1 MAVVVQTHRR
11 VRVLRG
17 ALGVLCVLHPLGA
30 ASTAGAQT
38 QSLPPVTVASRSG
51 GEAARTVQVIDRAT
65 LDQLPGTSV
74 QAALTWAL
82 GTDVQG
88 RSTAQADFA
97 MRGGSYEQTLILVD
111 GQRMRDLQTGH
122 FALDLAV
129 PYAAIE
135 RIEILRGPAA
145 AQYGADAV
153 GGAVNI
159 VTRTAGRTLRV
170 RGGTFGT
177 ADIGTSLATTSGRH
191 AVALHADHQ
200 RTDGHRPG
208 TDAQITQAR
217 ASLVTDVG
225 SQRLRTDLGVGARNF
240 GANTFYGP
248 FDSFERTRTV
258 TAGVVHEASPREA
271 VATRL
276 RAGYR
281 YHTDD
286 FILDRNNVARYRNG
300 HRSHQAEIEGTV
312 RTQLGDAS
320 LAAVGAEALV
330 ATLNSSNLGDRRQ
343 TRGALFGELR
353 QQITSRID
361 GHAGV
366 RLDGGSDFGAQWVP
380 SAGLTVVL
388 GGGAMARASY
398 AGGWRQPTWFE
409 RYYTDPVN
417 VGTPTLVPE
426 RFHNSE
432 LGVAWRI
439 PAGWSAD
446 VAGFHRTGR
455 DVLDWVR
462 PAGQRPA
469 ARWVAAN
476 LGTVRTTGVE
486 LLTTTPRLAG
496 IAWQVRASALTASAT
511 VAPGIEGKYALR
523 PLTHTAGLTARWS
536 PATRW
541 SLLVDASHAKR
552 AREAP
557 YTTVGAKVGVR
568 VGGMT
573 LSTEF
578 LNLGR
583 ARALDASGVPM
594 PGPQAI
600 IGATWSG
607 K

>member
-1 MAVVVQTHRR
+1 M
-11 VRVLRG
+11 
-17 ALGVLCVLHPLGA
+17 
-30 ASTAGAQT
+30 
-38 QSLPPVTVASRSG
+38 ASRVGS
-51 GEAARTVQVIDRAT
+51 EAARTVQVIDRAM

-74 QAALTWAL
+74 QAVLAWAL

-159 VTRTAGRTLRV
+159 VTRAAGRTLRV
-170 RGGTFGT
+170 RGGGFGT
-177 ADIGTSLATTSGRH
+177 ADVGASISGAHGRQ
-191 AVALHADHQ
+191 AAALHADHQ

-208 TDAQITQAR
+208 TDAQIAQAR
-217 ASLVTDVG
+217 ASLVTELDN
-225 SQRLRTDLGVGARNF
+225 QRLRSDLAFGARNF

-248 FDSFERTRTV
+248 FDSFERTRTL
-258 TAGVVHEASPREA
+258 TAGVVHEASPRETI
-271 VATRL
+271 ATRL

-286 FILDRNNVARYRNG
+286 FILDRNNVARYRND

-312 RTQLGDAS
+312 RVQLADVT
-320 LAAVGAEALV
+320 LLAVGAEALI
-330 ATLNSSNLGDRRQ
+330 ATLNSSNLGDRQQ
-343 TRGALFGELR
+343 TRGAVFSEVR
-353 QQITSRID
+353 QRVTTRLD
-361 GHAGV
+361 GHAGL

-380 SAGLTVVL
+380 SAGLTFAL
-388 GGGAMARASY
+388 GAGVIARASY

-426 RFHNSE
+426 RFYNSE
-432 LGVAWRI
+432 VGVSWRI

-446 VAGFHRTGR
+446 VAGFHRSGR

-486 LLTTTPRLAG
+486 LLATAPPLAG
-496 IAWQVRASALTASAT
+496 IAWQARASALTASAT

-523 PLTHTAGLTARWS
+523 PLTHTAGLTAR
-536 PATRW
+536 TLLGGRW
-541 SLLVDASHAKR
+541 SMLLDASHAKR
-552 AREAP
+552 AREAA
-557 YTTVGAKVGVR
+557 YTTAGAKVGVR
-568 VGGMT
+568 LGGMT

-578 LNLGR
+578 INLGR
-583 ARALDASGVPM
+583 ARALDASGMPM

-600 IGATWSG
+600 VGVTWG
-607 K
+607 GR